1 MEATFNVKDKKYD
14 IEISS
19 KDMEGTAYEV
29 DFYLKT
35 KDGRTQDI
43 TKTGDQFEV
52 LGIVYNGI
60 LDFIKQNPKVTDIG
74 FASKAEPSRIRLYK
88 SITNALAKKLM
99 DKKINVYFN
108 AEEAVDLGIAEII
121 I

>member
-1 MEATFNVKDKKYD
+1 MLDNSLDNSNHGHKLYEIATGIGSLSDRFIEIGYKKRIND
-14 IEISS
+14 SLINKISS

-52 LGIVYNGI
+52 LGIVYNGC
-60 LDFIKQNPKVTDIG
+60 
-74 FASKAEPSRIRLYK
+74 
-88 SITNALAKKLM
+88 
-99 DKKINVYFN
+99 VY
-108 AEEAVDLGIAEII
+108 L
-121 I
+121 